1 MELTATAAGAPPRRR
16 RALGSTA
23 LSVAL
28 ALLIAGPLLA
38 LPAAFLTDWSAFDQ
52 ISRTLLPE
60 AVRTSLVLGLG
71 VAAGTLLVGGGAAM
85 AVSFWDFPTRRI
97 LDWALVLPMAI
108 PGYVLV
114 FVVLGQYG
122 VANPLQSNL
131 FGGGLRIEG
140 IRSTTGA
147 IVVLTGVLYPYVYIL
162 GRSAFLAQSR
172 QALEAS
178 RSLGLT
184 YGQSVRKVAL
194 PLARPALA
202 AGASLAVMEALADF
216 GAVDLLGVQ
225 ALTSAIY
232 RVWYGTFD
240 QAAGLQLATF
250 LIGLALTMVVV
261 ERLLRGRARY
271 QQALSKGD
279 AVTPVRLRSWRGVLV
294 ALVFWTLLALVFFV
308 PVAQL
313 GAWSWETIREG
324 TVDPRLGDAARNTL
338 LLGLV
343 TALVA
348 VTTSTIIAYGQRT
361 DPSRL
366 GGVATRIAT
375 LGYAVPGTVVAV
387 AVYVPLVWLDRR
399 ILGTTESLTGG
410 NVELLFTGSVLGLVV
425 AYVVR
430 FHALGFFAIES
441 RMGSIGPELDDAA
454 RSLGADRARVLA
466 EVHVPLLWPGI
477 LTGALMVL
485 VEVMKELPA
494 TALLRPLGG
503 DTLAVT
509 VWEATKDSRFDVAA
523 LPALLIVL
531 VGLIPVILLVRLL
544 RTDSWSSAADR
555 VG

>member
-1 MELTATAAGAPPRRR
+1 V
-16 RALGSTA
+16 

-28 ALLIAGPLLA
+28 ALLIAGPLVV
-38 LPAAFLTDWSAFDQ
+38 LPLSFVTDWSSFDQ
-52 ISRTLLPE
+52 VSRTLLPE
-60 AVRTSLVLGLG
+60 ALRTSLLLGLG

-85 AVSFWDFPTRRI
+85 AVSFWDFPTRRV
-97 LDWALVLPMAI
+97 LEWALVLPMAI

-114 FVVLGQYG
+114 FVTLGQYG
-122 VANPLQSNL
+122 VANPLHSNL
-131 FGGGLRIEG
+131 FGDGLSVPG
-140 IRSTTGA
+140 IRSPLGA
-147 IVVLTGVLYPYVYIL
+147 IVILTGVLYPYVYVL

-172 QALEAS
+172 QSLEAA

-184 YGQSVRKVAL
+184 YGQAVRRVAL

-202 AGASLAVMEALADF
+202 AGASLAVMETLADF

-240 QAAGLQLATF
+240 QAAALQLATF

-271 QQALSKGD
+271 QQALSIGD
-279 AVTPVRLRSWRGVLV
+279 AVAPVRLRSWRGALV
-294 ALVFWTLLALVFFV
+294 AGVCWALLALVFVV
-308 PVAQL
+308 PVVQL
-313 GAWSWETIREG
+313 AAWSLETINEG
-324 TVDPRLGDAARNTL
+324 TVDPRLADAARNTL

-348 VTTSTIIAYGQRT
+348 VTTSTVIAYGQRSH
-361 DPSRL
+361 PSRV
-366 GGVATRIAT
+366 GRAATRVAT

-387 AVYVPLVWLDRR
+387 AVYGPLVWLDRH
-399 ILGTTESLTGG
+399 LLDATDQLTGG
-410 NVELLFTGSVLGLVV
+410 NVELLFTGSVLGLIV
-425 AYVVR
+425 AYIVR
-430 FHALGFFAIES
+430 FHALGYFAIES
-441 RMGSIGPELDDAA
+441 RMASIGPELDDAA

-477 LTGALMVL
+477 LTGALMVM

-509 VWEATKDSRFDVAA
+509 VWEATKDSRYDVAA
-523 LPALLIVL
+523 LPALLIVV
-531 VGLIPVILLVRLL
+531 VGLLPVIMLVRLL
-544 RTDSWSSAADR
+544 RSDRWASAAEQ